1 VTKFF
6 LWLSVMSKESP
17 NSPSAVEQL
26 REWLQAHVERLAGD
40 IGERN
45 LWHPSSLAEAADY
58 IEEQWAAFGRI
69 VRRQVYISRDLE
81 VANLEMELPGCS
93 YPDEIV
99 IIGAHYDSVIGS
111 PGANDNGSGVAALL
125 EISRYLNNKIT
136 DRTVRFVAFT
146 NEEPPFYR
154 TGEMGS
160 MVYARECRM
169 RQENIVAMLCLET
182 LGYYSDQPNS
192 QHYPFPLSILY
203 PDTANFIGIVGN
215 TKGRQ
220 LVRRVKESFQT
231 HSSFPVQS
239 VAAPD
244 LLPGIGWSDHWSF
257 WQHGYPGVM
266 VTDTALYRYDQYH
279 TRGDTPDR
287 IAYVE
292 FAEVVAGLRRVVAD
306 LGGNEVVGQYS
317 SPDGRS

>member
-1 VTKFF
+1 
-6 LWLSVMSKESP
+6 MSRESQNNP
-17 NSPSAVEQL
+17 IDVQQL
-26 REWLQAHVERLAGD
+26 QDRLQAHVEKLAGE

-45 LWHPSSLAEAADY
+45 LWHPANLAGAADY
-58 IEEQWAAFGRI
+58 IEHHWAKLGRV
-69 VRRQVYISRDLE
+69 VRRQKYISRGTE
-81 VANLEMELPGCS
+81 VANLEIELKGARN
-93 YPDEIV
+93 PDEIV
-99 IIGAHYDSVIGS
+99 IIGAHYDSVINS

-125 EISRYLNNKIT
+125 EISGSLHDKKI
-136 DRTVRFVAFT
+136 DRTLRFVAFT

-160 MVYARECRM
+160 MVYARGCRE
-169 RQENIVAMLCLET
+169 RQENILAMLCLET
-182 LGYYSDQPNS
+182 LGFYSDQPNS
-192 QHYPFPLSILY
+192 QHYPFPLGVLY

-220 LVRRVKESFQT
+220 LVQRVKKSFQT

-239 VAAPD
+239 LSASD

-257 WQHGYPGVM
+257 WQQGYPGVM

-287 IAYVE
+287 IVYPE
-292 FAEVVAGLRRVVAD
+292 FAKVVAGLGRVVAD
-306 LGGNEVVGQYS
+306 LVTLI
-317 SPDGRS
+317 

>member
-1 VTKFF
+1 
-6 LWLSVMSKESP
+6 M
-17 NSPSAVEQL
+17 
-26 REWLQAHVERLAGD
+26 QAHVEKLAGE

-58 IEEQWAAFGRI
+58 IELQWVSLGQA
-69 VRRQVYISRDLE
+69 VHRQVYISRGME
-81 VANLEMELPGCS
+81 VTNLEIELPGTT

-111 PGANDNGSGVAALL
+111 PGANDNSTGVAALL
-125 EISRYLNNKIT
+125 EIARLLHGENPT
-136 DRTVRFVAFT
+136 RTLRFVAFT

-160 MVYARECRM
+160 LVYARECKM
-169 RQENIVAMLCLET
+169 REENIVAMLCLET

-192 QHYPFPLSILY
+192 QHYPFPLGIMY
-203 PDTANFIGIVGN
+203 PDTANFLGIVGN

-220 LVRRVKESFQT
+220 LVRRIKKSFQD

-239 VAAPD
+239 IAAPD

-257 WQHGYPGVM
+257 WQQGYPAVM

-279 TRGDTPDR
+279 TGADTPDR
-287 IAYVE
+287 IEYAG
-292 FAEVVAGLRRVVAD
+292 FAKVVAGLGPVVAD
-306 LGGNEVVGQYS
+306 LATLN
-317 SPDGRS
+317 